1 VIDIETFERLLTPV
15 ACGIS
20 LYMPID
26 PDRRDKRAP
35 EARLRN
41 LVGRAQ
47 ALVAEVADSEQ
58 LVRSLESLLET
69 TDFARHRDPGLAAFA
84 TLGRAAPEVIP
95 LPRQPSELVVAGTDF
110 HIKPLLPLNAAK
122 QRFGILALS
131 KARVRLL
138 IATPFSLGERE
149 LEALPVDV
157 QAELDSRPA
166 AERATDA
173 DAVRMQLLAGSPR
186 NIATAVRAAIG
197 EDPAPIILAADP
209 HVAGNFLQQV
219 TINQIHPRLLEVN
232 PFALSDEELHA
243 RALDVVRPDLDIEL
257 DGVLE
262 TVQAR
267 LGSGDATVAIR
278 LEEILRAAR
287 EGRVDA
293 VVVAEDEAVW
303 GTFNAGGSVLAH
315 GTPGRS
321 DSDLLNL
328 AAVLTLRCGGRAFAV
343 PKYRIPRG
351 LSAAAT
357 MRFAA
362 PPISGGP

>member
-173 DAVRMQLLAGSPR
+173 DAVRMQLLAGSPQHR
-186 NIATAVRAAIG
+186 HRRQGRDWGGPRADHTCCGPPCCRQLPAAGDDQPNPPSIAGGESVRA
-197 EDPAPIILAADP
+197 
-209 HVAGNFLQQV
+209 Q
-219 TINQIHPRLLEVN
+219 R
-232 PFALSDEELHA
+232 
-243 RALDVVRPDLDIEL
+243 
-257 DGVLE
+257 
-262 TVQAR
+262 
-267 LGSGDATVAIR
+267 
-278 LEEILRAAR
+278 
-287 EGRVDA
+287 
-293 VVVAEDEAVW
+293 
-303 GTFNAGGSVLAH
+303 
-315 GTPGRS
+315 
-321 DSDLLNL
+321 
-328 AAVLTLRCGGRAFAV
+328 
-343 PKYRIPRG
+343 
-351 LSAAAT
+351 
-357 MRFAA
+357 
-362 PPISGGP
+362 